1 MGHIVD
7 GVWTTRNGT
16 DWDTEASL
24 VDGQGGSRKVSLP
37 EDLGKISKLKWT
49 TVRDPDGEI
58 VFWEAKA
65 HGLTLTIFND

>member
-24 VDGQGGSRKVSLP
+24 VDGKGGSRKVTIP
-37 EDLGKISKLKWT
+37 EYDEPISKFKWS

-58 VFWEAKA
+58 VYWEAKA
-65 HGLTLTIFND
+65 HGLLLTIFND